1 MGDNA
6 NCGVWARTD
15 EAYGF
20 LYEYLTVDEFKW
32 LCPDMAEYEVERYDM
47 PNLRA
52 MNRKR
57 VGNCAGTLSK
67 VQYFT
72 QIEFLNFSTG
82 SARHFIQTLQSLGPV
97 LFGKT
102 VIVQKILH
110 LLKS

>member
-1 MGDNA
+1 VLPTLTSFPRRRVGFQKTQGVTGSPPARERQKREFPDAQTIPLGRLFGTRSGDKGGNA

-52 MNRKR
+52 MN
-57 VGNCAGTLSK
+57 C
-67 VQYFT
+67 
-72 QIEFLNFSTG
+72 
-82 SARHFIQTLQSLGPV
+82 
-97 LFGKT
+97 
-102 VIVQKILH
+102 KI
-110 LLKS
+110 S